1 MIGDGLI
8 GVIEDKVI
16 NRCMNE
22 YKILCYIILIIKIFV
37 IFLFKVL

>member
-8 GVIEDKVI
+8 GVTEDKAI

-22 YKILCYIILIIKIFV
+22 YKISRYIISTTKTPV
-37 IFLFKVL
+37 TFLLKVS

>member
-16 NRCMNE
+16 YRCMNE
-22 YKILCYIILIIKIFV
+22 YKILRYIILIIKIFV
-37 IFLFKVL
+37 IFLFKVS